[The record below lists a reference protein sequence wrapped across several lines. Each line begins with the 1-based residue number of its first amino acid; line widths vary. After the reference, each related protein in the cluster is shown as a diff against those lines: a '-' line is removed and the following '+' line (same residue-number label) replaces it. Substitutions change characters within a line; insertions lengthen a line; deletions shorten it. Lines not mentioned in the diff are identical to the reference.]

1 MSFFI
6 SDAMAEGA
14 AGASGADPF
23 MGLLLPVGFIII
35 LYFLMIRPQVKRQK
49 EHKKMV
55 DALTKGDEIV
65 TVGGIAGRVTEI
77 GDDFADV
84 EVADGIIVKMRRGA
98 VESVLPKGSIKE
110 L

>member
-14 AGASGADPF
+14 GGAMSDPF

-55 DALTKGDEIV
+55 DALSKGDEIV

-84 EVADGIIVKMRRGA
+84 EVADGVVVKMRRGA

>member
-6 SDAMAEGA
+6 SDAVAQGV
-14 AGASGADPF
+14 GGGSGAEPF

-49 EHKKMV
+49 AHKQMV
-55 DALTKGDEIV
+55 DALSKGDEVV
-65 TVGGIAGRVTEI
+65 TVGGIAGRITEI

-84 EVADGIIVKMRRGA
+84 EVADGVIVKMRRGA

>member
-14 AGASGADPF
+14 AGAMSDPF

-49 EHKKMV
+49 AHKKMV
-55 DALTKGDEIV
+55 DALAKGDEIV

-84 EVADGIIVKMRRGA
+84 EVADGVVVKMRRGA

>member
-1 MSFFI
+1 
-6 SDAMAEGA
+6 
-14 AGASGADPF
+14 
-23 MGLLLPVGFIII
+23 
-35 LYFLMIRPQVKRQK
+35 
-49 EHKKMV
+49 MV

-84 EVADGIIVKMRRGA
+84 EVADGVVVKMRRGA